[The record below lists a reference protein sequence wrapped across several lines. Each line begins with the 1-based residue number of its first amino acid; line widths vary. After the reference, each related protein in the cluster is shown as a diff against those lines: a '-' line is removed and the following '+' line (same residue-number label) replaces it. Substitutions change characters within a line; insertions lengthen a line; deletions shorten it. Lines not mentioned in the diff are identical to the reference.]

1 MEETMQKKGPKS
13 EMTLK
18 RTKTTVSIPAD
29 LYGLMWQLIGSER
42 GAGRMLTAQDIIID
56 ALRNYLE
63 TRKKAAAA

>member
-1 MEETMQKKGPKS
+1 
-13 EMTLK
+13 
-18 RTKTTVSIPAD
+18 
-29 LYGLMWQLIGSER
+29 MWQLIGSER